1 MGSGVVEAPCKTVV
15 TQRMKRSGQ
24 RWGIDGGQAILT
36 FRALAQSD
44 RFDAAWQLLSA
55 SYRRNITPSQNIV
68 TINTVAWRQCE
79 SYTQSIVFRDV
90 RERPFSRR
98 ESAIIQA

>member
-1 MGSGVVEAPCKTVV
+1 MDYARLRAQNRPMGSGVVEATGKTLV

-24 RWGIDGGQAILT
+24 RGSIDGGQAILR

-55 SYRRNITPSQNIV
+55 SYRRNITRSENIV
-68 TINTVAWRQCE
+68 PINTCRGASV
-79 SYTQSIVFRDV
+79 
-90 RERPFSRR
+90 
-98 ESAIIQA
+98 